1 MSWNWS
7 SQVGLRPERR
17 GRCFAGADSNP
28 GFPATTETGRDSSS
42 STPFA
47 RSTRPRRSSPWG
59 VGRGW
64 AGLQRR
70 MPWSVLCLSS
80 RTGWTQGTEG
90 AAGSSC
96 EPWRGVWCY
105 LRSLRDSTGL
115 LSHDCPSLASTT
127 CGTASETASGE
138 RLARQPTTACCP
150 WWRGRTRR
158 STLRRCCSGC
168 YCLLGRAGHGGSTAG
183 RLLCGYRHF
192 HAVCREPGL
201 LVNDGQRWSCHPWAK
216 GGGGGNKVKTRWD
229 PVEGFGNGA

>member
-96 EPWRGVWCY
+96 ERWRGVWCY

-127 CGTASETASGE
+127 CGTASETASGK

-168 YCLLGRAGHGGSTAG
+168 YCLLGGLATEGRRLRDCYADIGTSMPYAASPGCWSTTGSAGAVIHG
-183 RLLCGYRHF
+183 RR
-192 HAVCREPGL
+192 
-201 LVNDGQRWSCHPWAK
+201 
-216 GGGGGNKVKTRWD
+216 GGGGNKVKTRWD